1 MKEMVRVRSSG
12 NEVIAS
18 GMAYTFEK
26 NGEIEISL
34 EAGAGKKLYFE
45 FRFRDEEGEKQ
56 SIDTAETETKD
67 RLTLT
72 CINFNNV
79 LGTGMKRA
87 VKVGDYEGKQLYLT
101 FRVYGY
107 EEQKKLEYTFFK
119 QGE

>member
-45 FRFRDEEGEKQ
+45 FCFRDEEGEKQ
-56 SIDTAETETKD
+56 SVEAEETED

-72 CINFNNV
+72 CSNFNNV
-79 LGTGMKRA
+79 FGTGIKRA

-107 EEQKKLEYTFFK
+107 EKQKKLEYTFFK